1 MGVFG
6 GISKIGGRD
15 EASYLSF
22 STPACTVVAI
32 IYRWITRSQIARA
45 IGLHGRLSSFV
56 SGAIY
61 RLIIDWSCRRAGQFY
76 LRPSENNK
84 KKSTLS
90 AIYVCEC
97 ARTFALSAITLCHP
111 GVVWAIV
118 PPFHPL
124 LWPIGVNCEATFRQ
138 LPQQGGVQTAHRG
151 VILKAVN

>member
-15 EASYLSF
+15 EAPYLSF

-84 KKSTLS
+84 KKVYLVRDICMWVRADIRTFSNNTLS
-90 AIYVCEC
+90 SGG
-97 ARTFALSAITLCHP
+97 RLSDCPPPLTLFYHRSGLIVELPLDNYATGGSSNSPP
-111 GVVWAIV
+111 G
-118 PPFHPL
+118 
-124 LWPIGVNCEATFRQ
+124 GDS
-138 LPQQGGVQTAHRG
+138 
-151 VILKAVN
+151 

>member
-84 KKSTLS
+84 KVYLVRDICMWVRADIRTFSNNTLS
-90 AIYVCEC
+90 SGAH
-97 ARTFALSAITLCHP
+97 LSDCPPLCLFYHWSGLNVELPLDNYPNEGSSNSPP
-111 GVVWAIV
+111 G
-118 PPFHPL
+118 
-124 LWPIGVNCEATFRQ
+124 GDS
-138 LPQQGGVQTAHRG
+138 
-151 VILKAVN
+151 

>member
-15 EASYLSF
+15 EAPYLSF

-84 KKSTLS
+84 KKVYLVRDICMWVRADIRTFSNNTLS
-90 AIYVCEC
+90 SGG
-97 ARTFALSAITLCHP
+97 RLSDC
-111 GVVWAIV
+111 
-118 PPFHPL
+118 PPPHPL
-124 LWPIGVNCEATFRQ
+124 LSPIGVNCGATFRQ
-138 LPQQGGVQTAHRG
+138 LCHRG
-151 VILKAVN
+151 EFKQPTGGWFLKP